1 MRNPRPICPNQAC
14 VNHTKPPADFYRKKG
29 YRHPK
34 HNHQPVPVYQCKACG
49 KKFCA
54 TQVKPIEGQHR
65 PDLNQRI
72 FEMAVS
78 GTSGRRMATLLGCS
92 QNTILRKIEH
102 LAEQARLHHTKRL
115 AQVQTSFVMMDELE
129 TFVHARW
136 KQLSVP
142 VVVRPKTG
150 EILAFGV
157 ARIPSSMAKGIQGNK
172 WVINDRPQVVPH
184 VLTMVVPCLKA
195 NATLA
200 TDGDSNYP
208 KWVAKYLPGVKH
220 TRQKTPVGNTDY
232 DPLFAVNV
240 LFAKLRNDLA
250 RLGRKSW
257 TTTKSIQGLENHL
270 WLYVAWV
277 NGYRLK

>member
-1 MRNPRPICPNQAC
+1 
-14 VNHTKPPADFYRKKG
+14 
-29 YRHPK
+29 
-34 HNHQPVPVYQCKACG
+34 
-49 KKFCA
+49 
-54 TQVKPIEGQHR
+54 
-65 PDLNQRI
+65 
-72 FEMAVS
+72 MAVS
-78 GTSGRRMATLLGCS
+78 GASGRRMAILLGCS

-102 LAEQARLHHTKRL
+102 LAEQARIHHIKRL
-115 AQVQTSFVMMDELE
+115 SQVQTSFVMMDELE
-129 TFVHARW
+129 TFIHARW

-157 ARIPSSMAKGIQGNK
+157 ARIPSSMKQGIQGNK

-184 VLTMVVPCLKA
+184 VLAMVVPCLKS

-220 TRQKTPVGNTDY
+220 TRQKTPTGNTDY

-240 LFAKLRNDLA
+240 LFAYLTQFAGPTLGCKACYSFISGHIWLKLSQ
-250 RLGRKSW
+250 LGYFWMVSD
-257 TTTKSIQGLENHL
+257 TF
-270 WLYVAWV
+270 
-277 NGYRLK
+277 